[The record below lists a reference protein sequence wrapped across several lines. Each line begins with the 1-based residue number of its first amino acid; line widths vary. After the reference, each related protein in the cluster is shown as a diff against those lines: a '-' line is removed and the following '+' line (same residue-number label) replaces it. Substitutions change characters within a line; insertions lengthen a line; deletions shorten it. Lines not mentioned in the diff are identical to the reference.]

1 MDLVNLMY
9 QYINKFINSVELLKS
24 LKGIDLS
31 KYTDEEVTIIK
42 ELILKVN
49 DIMDTTPNE
58 IDEVEKKRIDEVNH
72 LLGLFEDEINNEKTN
87 EETREFLSKQYQN
100 ISKDKE
106 NIRDGGELY
115 EKIFTLMTQND
126 LVCKYAGEMDD
137 KQLLKFITKYISVP
151 FPPVINQETFND
163 LVKAG
168 IEDDEKE
175 ALWRLA
181 VNYHCKS
188 MDFSLIE
195 DYFISKKDAY
205 YLVELISTVRE
216 DLDFKKLIS
225 KIKKTEDK
233 LFIDDV
239 KKRLEDISLD
249 IGFNKS
255 N

>member
-1 MDLVNLMY
+1 MDLVDLMY
-9 QYINKFINSVELLKS
+9 RYINKFINSDELFES
-24 LKGIDLS
+24 LKNIDLA
-31 KYTDEEVTIIK
+31 KYNEEEKLSIK
-42 ELILKVN
+42 ELILKLKN
-49 DIMDTTPNE
+49 IKDTIHNE
-58 IDEVEKKRIDEVNH
+58 IDEIEKKRISEINH
-72 LLGLFEDEINNEKTN
+72 LLGLFEDGINNEKTN

-100 ISKDKE
+100 ISKNKE

-126 LVCKYAGEMDD
+126 LVCKYSGEMDD

-151 FPPVINQETFND
+151 FPPVINQEAFND

-181 VNYHCKS
+181 VNYHYKS

-205 YLVELISTVRE
+205 YLVELISAVRE
-216 DLDFKKLIS
+216 NLNFKRLIS

-233 LFIDDV
+233 MFIDDV
-239 KKRLEDISLD
+239 KKRLKDIYLD

>member
-1 MDLVNLMY
+1 
-9 QYINKFINSVELLKS
+9 
-24 LKGIDLS
+24 
-31 KYTDEEVTIIK
+31 
-42 ELILKVN
+42 
-49 DIMDTTPNE
+49 
-58 IDEVEKKRIDEVNH
+58 
-72 LLGLFEDEINNEKTN
+72 
-87 EETREFLSKQYQN
+87 
-100 ISKDKE
+100 
-106 NIRDGGELY
+106 
-115 EKIFTLMTQND
+115 MTQND

-151 FPPVINQETFND
+151 FPPVINQEAFND

-181 VNYHCKS
+181 VNYHYKS

-205 YLVELISTVRE
+205 YLVELISAVRE
-216 DLDFKKLIS
+216 NLNFKRLIS

-233 LFIDDV
+233 MFIDDV
-239 KKRLEDISLD
+239 KKRLKDIYLD